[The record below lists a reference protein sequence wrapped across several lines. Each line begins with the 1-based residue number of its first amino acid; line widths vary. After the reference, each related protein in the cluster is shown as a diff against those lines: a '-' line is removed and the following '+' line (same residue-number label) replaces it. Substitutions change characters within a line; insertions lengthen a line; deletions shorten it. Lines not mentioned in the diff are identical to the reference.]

1 VDPSAVGRELARR
14 FGGEGGRV
22 DVRGLAAAMG
32 VAVEE
37 RAAPP
42 PAQPGLRS
50 EYQPDPP
57 RIILY
62 RNPIDELAEALRGI
76 ERLQTGSWGLDE
88 VHAAH
93 ELFHHLERVEG
104 VEGLS
109 VGEAEEA
116 AHAFVREL
124 LGLGFDPRELSAGEG

>member
-1 VDPSAVGRELARR
+1 MDAGEVGRRLAQR

-22 DVRGLAAAMG
+22 DVRGLAEAMG
-32 VAVEE
+32 VAIEE

-57 RIILY
+57 RITLY
-62 RNPIDELAEALRGI
+62 RNPIEELVEALRGSG
-76 ERLQTGSWGLDE
+76 RLQDGSWGLDE
-88 VHAAH
+88 VHVAH

-104 VEGLS
+104 MAGLS

-124 LGLGFDPRELSAGEG
+124 LGLGFDPRELSAEGY

>member
-1 VDPSAVGRELARR
+1 M
-14 FGGEGGRV
+14 
-22 DVRGLAAAMG
+22 RGLAAEMG
-32 VAVEE
+32 VEVEE

-57 RIILY
+57 RIVLY
-62 RNPIDELAEALRGI
+62 HNPIDELAEALRGSG
-76 ERLQTGSWGLDE
+76 RLQDGSWGLDE
-88 VHAAH
+88 VHVAH

-124 LGLGFDPRELSAGEG
+124 LGLGFDPRELSKGEG